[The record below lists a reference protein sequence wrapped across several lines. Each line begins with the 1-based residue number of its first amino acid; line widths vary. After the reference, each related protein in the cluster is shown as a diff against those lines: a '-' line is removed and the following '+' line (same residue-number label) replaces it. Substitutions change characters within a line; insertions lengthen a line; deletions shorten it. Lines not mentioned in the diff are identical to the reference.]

1 MSEPRSLRSVSS
13 PDAAATRQPT
23 DIPERAGEPPS
34 YDTGIAHPAR
44 VYDYLLGG
52 KENYAADRAAAEQV
66 IKLTPD
72 AVPAAR
78 ANRAFLR
85 RAVRYLAGEAG
96 IRQFLDIGT
105 GLPTAD
111 NTHEVAQ
118 QVAPES
124 RVAYVDNDPIVLAHG
139 RALLDS
145 TPQGATAYIQADAR
159 DTGTILSE
167 AAATLDFS
175 QPVAVLALMVLHYIP
190 DDDAPEQVVAAL
202 MDAVPPG
209 SYLAVSAATTDI
221 DTDRITSIASKLNKQ
236 MGPTRLTLRT
246 RDQIAR
252 YFDGTDLVEPGLVHL
267 PQWRA
272 TADPDLV
279 IGCLAGVG
287 RKR

>member
-13 PDAAATRQPT
+13 RDAAAARQPT

-52 KENYAADRAAAEQV
+52 KENYAADRAAAEQI

-78 ANRAFLR
+78 ANRAFLS
-85 RAVRYLAGEAG
+85 RAVRYLAADAG

-159 DTGTILSE
+159 DTGVILSE
-167 AAATLDFS
+167 AAKTLDFS
-175 QPVAVLALMVLHYIP
+175 QPVAVMALMVLHYIP
-190 DDDAPEQVVAAL
+190 DGDAPEQVVAAL
-202 MDAVPPG
+202 MDAVTPG

-221 DTDRITSIASKLNKQ
+221 DTDRITSIASKLNQQ
-236 MGPTRLTLRT
+236 MGPTRLALRT

-252 YFDGTDLVEPGLVHL
+252 YFSGTDLVEPGLVHL

-272 TADPDLV
+272 TADPGFV